1 MTSLPANPKIPTV
14 KAHNSR
20 WTPEATRRVAAAKAL
35 DSSTPDDGR
44 KVPFFMSERFV
55 RNLTTTMETLTQTLV
70 VREDNLRTLITALQR
85 QLRETL
91 TLRSS
96 IMTRLATI
104 RDYDQ
109 PVFSRRSVS
118 RRQLDTALKAC
129 HGNVLQTA
137 RALGKQRRQIQR
149 LMKCYGLD
157 WRFYKAQPP
166 GPGRRGQLPTSRPD
180 PPADAQPR
188 SEPDPD
194 FSPPPDDQ
202 PS

>member
-1 MTSLPANPKIPTV
+1 M
-14 KAHNSR
+14 KARSPR
-20 WTPEATRRVAAAKAL
+20 WTPEVTRRVTAAKAL
-35 DSSTPDDGR
+35 DSSTPDDGG
-44 KVPFFMSERFV
+44 KVPFHMSERFV
-55 RNLTTTMETLTQTLV
+55 RGLTTAMETLTQTLV
-70 VREDNLRTLITALQR
+70 VREDNLQTLIAALQR

-96 IMTRLATI
+96 IMAKLATM

-157 WRFYKAQPP
+157 WRFFKAQPP
-166 GPGRRGQLPTSRPD
+166 GGDRSGQLPTSRPD

-188 SEPDPD
+188 CEPDPD
-194 FSPPPDDQ
+194 LSPPPDDNQ
-202 PS
+202 SS